1 MNLSKF
7 IEEFKW
13 ESDGFVE
20 LLGKVDKT

>member
-1 MNLSKF
+1 MDLNKF
-7 IEEFKW
+7 IAQFKW